1 MNKRPGHVTVTIEQ
15 GYCSFCDRTRNL
27 RREEH
32 LLGALVRTVVTCET
46 CHRKLASTIGVAGAE
61 QPATAVAAAAAQAAP
76 VEAAAE
82 PVEAVSDGEKATVP
96 AQRASPKA
104 TTKAKTASK
113 PKTTAK
119 PKTATRIT
127 TRRK

>member
-32 LLGALVRTVVTCET
+32 LLGTLVRTVVTCET
-46 CHRKLASTIGVAGAE
+46 CHRKLASSIGVAPTEQAPAE
-61 QPATAVAAAAAQAAP
+61 AP
-76 VEAAAE
+76 QGVQVEPAAE
-82 PVEAVSDGEKATVP
+82 PASAVQAPSAIEAKAP
-96 AQRASPKA
+96 AKSAAR
-104 TTKAKTASK
+104 AKTASK

-119 PKTATRIT
+119 PKTATRTT

>member
-61 QPATAVAAAAAQAAP
+61 QPATEAMQAAP
-76 VEAAAE
+76 AEAAAE
-82 PVEAVSDGEKATVP
+82 PVEAVSDGEKAKVP
-96 AQRASPKA
+96 TQRAATKA

-119 PKTATRIT
+119 PKTATRTT
-127 TRRK
+127 TRKK